1 MKQAKIYK
9 SGNFLAETDKLGMP
23 EEDLNKWLAKHI
35 AKNTFGLPG
44 RPELIL
50 DEVTGEMIPTGNILP
65 AEYEIVIEDITAQVE
80 QEKINQEARQF
91 LSSTDWKILRHR
103 DQTDLGVTTSLT
115 QDEFQL
121 LLNERQLARQRVV

>member
-35 AKNTFGLPG
+35 AKNTFGLPE
-44 RPELIL
+44 RPELML
-50 DEVTGEMIPTGNILP
+50 DEATGEMIPTGNTLP

-80 QEKINQEARQF
+80 QEKINAEA
-91 LSSTDWKILRHR
+91 LVYLASTDWLIIRELDAGVPCPVDIKVKRQQAR
-103 DQTDLGVTTSLT
+103 DRIVK
-115 QDEFQL
+115 
-121 LLNERQLARQRVV
+121 

>member
-1 MKQAKIYK
+1 MKKINIIKNNTITNLAHFDLQSELDSWLNFHIQA
-9 SGNFLAETDKLGMP
+9 
-23 EEDLNKWLAKHI
+23 
-35 AKNTFGLPG
+35 NTFGLPE

-50 DEVTGEMIPTGNILP
+50 DETTGEMIPTGNTLP

-103 DQTDLGVTTSLT
+103 DQVDLGVTTSLT